1 MLAVALAVGALYE
14 LARAWLMPADA
25 ADAAVEA
32 YLDFVAGGSD
42 LALRTDDPASLQHWF
57 ATQLGQ
63 QAFPTPPMPAGF
75 KLVGGGKADLGEVD
89 AAMLVYA
96 ADRRGRPA
104 PDAAVRPGLPPDGA
118 QTQAAA
124 PIPVETGGYHQ
135 LVWQTDPYSF
145 RLVSAEP
152 PARLH
157 EFARYPFTR
166 QWRHLVGASA
176 PCSRTHRADIHR
188 SSSSSSLACCRSG
201 ASNPSLNRP

>member
-14 LARAWLMPADA
+14 LARAWLMPANA

-63 QAFPTPPMPAGF
+63 EAFPTPPVPTGF
-75 KLVGGGKADLGEVD
+75 KLVGGGKADLGQED

-96 ADRRGRPA
+96 ATEERDPHPTLLFVQA
-104 PDAAVRPGLPPDGA
+104 SSPDGA
-118 QTQAAA
+118 LTQAAT
-124 PIPVETGGYHQ
+124 PVPVEAGGYHQ
-135 LVWQTDPYSF
+135 LVWQADPYSF

-157 EFARYPFTR
+157 EFAP
-166 QWRHLVGASA
+166 
-176 PCSRTHRADIHR
+176 
-188 SSSSSSLACCRSG
+188 
-201 ASNPSLNRP
+201 